1 MNFHIHITLHPQ
13 QPIINVNANPVFN
26 NNGPNNNYIPA
37 NPMGFYAQ
45 QHGTTMPPMRMQRAD
60 YAHSYN
66 DYYTQ
71 QTHMTSSGN
80 YKEQMGSISKKF
92 LSLYPTFTID
102 KDVKRQLYW
111 LAANGHV
118 YEEFNNGICNES
130 HDEDNLI

>member
-26 NNGPNNNYIPA
+26 NKGSNNNYIPA

-45 QHGTTMPPMRMQRAD
+45 QHGTTMPPMRMQQAD

-80 YKEQMGSISKKF
+80 YKEQMGSI
-92 LSLYPTFTID
+92 I
-102 KDVKRQLYW
+102 Q
-111 LAANGHV
+111 AC
-118 YEEFNNGICNES
+118 YECGE
-130 HDEDNLI
+130 LIHKNSNKCSGKNCRRNRMNT

>member
-1 MNFHIHITLHPQ
+1 MNQLECPFRFISTTLDLHPQ

-80 YKEQMGSISKKF
+80 YKEQMGSI
-92 LSLYPTFTID
+92 I
-102 KDVKRQLYW
+102 Q
-111 LAANGHV
+111 
-118 YEEFNNGICNES
+118 
-130 HDEDNLI
+130 